1 MIRVIFVIGILLF
14 STRFGKAGPT
24 EVRLKKAQLG
34 ALSAVIHQ
42 MQQIGRS
49 YKGQQVVIEDKGN
62 VFHVTFMNDPIDT
75 AIAGNQGGMSWEVR
89 KKDLKV
95 LGPLVNR

>member
-1 MIRVIFVIGILLF
+1 MAILLV
-14 STRFGKAGPT
+14 STPFGRADDKV
-24 EVRLKKAQLG
+24 VRLNKKELG
-34 ALSAVIHQ
+34 ALSAVIQQ
-42 MQQIGRS
+42 MQQIRRS

-75 AIAGNQGGMSWEVR
+75 AVAGNQGGMSWEVR

-95 LGPLVNR
+95 LRPLLNR